1 MVGSKGGD
9 ESVVVSVQK
18 KLENKAK
25 GSNMSKSMSECKDT
39 ALSNKPCIFECES
52 RVLRGSIKMFTH
64 EKS

>member
-25 GSNMSKSMSECKDT
+25 GSNMSKS
-39 ALSNKPCIFECES
+39 NKLCIFECES